1 MKFSADRQEKKGP
14 FGGAYYET
22 DIRVT
27 LTPEEENVARKQN
40 ILRAILVGGD
50 PEGEGGVVYRLCNK
64 WSLTIE
70 DLVLGITA
78 KVADGSQL
86 GRLVSFENLVRERC
100 KNFKSNLEADQFFG
114 SSGSKNEEEF

>member
-22 DIRVT
+22 YIQVT

-40 ILRAILVGGD
+40 ILRLTLVGGD
-50 PEGEGGVVYRLCNK
+50 PQGEGRVVYHLCDK
-64 WSLTIE
+64 WSLTIK

-100 KNFKSNLEADQFFG
+100 KDFKSHLEADQIFG
-114 SSGSKNEEEF
+114 SSGSKKEEEF